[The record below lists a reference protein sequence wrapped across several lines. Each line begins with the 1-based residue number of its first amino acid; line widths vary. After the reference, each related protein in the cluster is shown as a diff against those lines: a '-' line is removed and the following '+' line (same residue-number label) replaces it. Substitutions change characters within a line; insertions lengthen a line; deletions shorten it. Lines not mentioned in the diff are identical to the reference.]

1 MEYQFTLFDQWV
13 TKMSYGHDYLPEL
26 KDWDKQLSNAKQK
39 IVQHFNIITDE
50 IEDKT
55 TLKLYVNHHYHCLL
69 KLISDLYFVKDL
81 YKELLLKSLEQI
93 KFFFDLKFAD
103 LIVQRDDSRIITTL
117 TVEEF
122 AYIVNL
128 LIECDIIKVRSK
140 KALALNISKYIHF
153 VGQGERNISTEN
165 FYNALFMNKPVTLNK
180 AIKTLSKIQF
190 QLNKALRLS
199 I

>member
-13 TKMSYGHDYLPEL
+13 TKMSYAHEHLPEL
-26 KDWDKQLSNAKQK
+26 KDWDKQLSSTKQK
-39 IVQHFNIITDE
+39 IVQHFNVISDE
-50 IEDKT
+50 MEDKA
-55 TLKLYVNHHYHCLL
+55 TLRLYVNHHYQCLI

-103 LIVQRDDSRIITTL
+103 LIVQRDDVRILTTL
-117 TVEEF
+117 TIEEF

-128 LIECDIIKVRSK
+128 LIECDILKVRSK
-140 KALALNISKYIHF
+140 KSLAQNISKYIHF
-153 VGQGERNISTEN
+153 VGQGERQISAEN

-180 AIKTLSKIQF
+180 AIKTLNKIQF
-190 QLNKALRLS
+190 HLNKDLRLS

>member
-13 TKMSYGHDYLPEL
+13 TKMSYAHEHLPEL
-26 KDWDKQLSNAKQK
+26 KDWDKQLSSSKQK
-39 IVQHFNIITDE
+39 IVQHFNSIADE

-55 TLKLYVNHHYHCLL
+55 TLRLYVNHHYQCLI

-103 LIVQRDDSRIITTL
+103 LIVQRDDVRILTTL
-117 TVEEF
+117 TIEEF

-128 LIECDIIKVRSK
+128 LIECDIFKVRSK
-140 KALALNISKYIHF
+140 KSLAQNISKYIHF
-153 VGQGERNISTEN
+153 VGQGERQISAEN

-180 AIKTLSKIQF
+180 AIKTLNKIQF
-190 QLNKALRLS
+190 HLNKELRLS